1 MAGATPSLGGGGA
14 FSSPDDGWL
23 PGPGPPHDPG
33 RTPDALLVAAPGPL
47 APDRDRAG
55 ARRAPRARS
64 TGQAI
69 AVGTHGVV
77 ERFTPGQGWQREFL
91 LTSNGSVSSP
101 NLRAVA
107 WPTAGRAFAVGDLGA
122 MWVWQSATDL
132 WEPDPAAPL
141 DGFQGNLLGIAF
153 DPSNPAL
160 GYAVGTQGTLLR
172 YDKTWTQETLP
183 ADVSGNDLTSV
194 AFAGGQALVA
204 AGSDVL
210 ENNGSGWTV
219 DQGVRTLLAALPTK
233 PSILTVAGLP
243 DGGAVAA
250 GHDIVLERD
259 SLTSP
264 WRVSDQPLPGDTVVA
279 AAAVRAGAR
288 VQAIVSVQP
297 QVRVPAEPADG
308 HHRPEFPAAAAPAEP
323 AAGVRLPAA

>member
-1 MAGATPSLGGGGA
+1 M
-14 FSSPDDGWL
+14 
-23 PGPGPPHDPG
+23 
-33 RTPDALLVAAPGPL
+33 AAPGAL
-47 APDRDRAG
+47 TTDRDRPG
-55 ARRAPRARS
+55 ARERAR
-64 TGQAI
+64 GDDRP
-69 AVGTHGVV
+69 GDRRRTHGVV

-107 WPTAGRAFAVGDLGA
+107 WPTPGRAFAVGDLGA

-153 DPSNPAL
+153 SPSNPAL

-183 ADVSGNDLTSV
+183 SDVAGNNLTSV

-204 AGSDVL
+204 AGSDLL

-219 DQGVRTLLAALPTK
+219 DQGVARCSRRFRTK
-233 PSILTVAGLP
+233 PSILAVAGLP
-243 DGGAVAA
+243 DGGAVPPAT
-250 GHDIVLERD
+250 
-259 SLTSP
+259 TSCSNAIRCP
-264 WRVSDQPLPGDTVVA
+264 RRGASPTSRSPTRPSSRRRRSGPARECRRSSRSSPRSSTR
-279 AAAVRAGAR
+279 RASR
-288 VQAIVSVQP
+288 RSSPTPIP
-297 QVRVPAEPADG
+297 R
-308 HHRPEFPAAAAPAEP
+308 R
-323 AAGVRLPAA
+323 R